1 MPIAETIE
9 AIKAVKGEIWLGE
22 HILLTAGRSP
32 SLSTA
37 TGGWLQIGGERKEG
51 RQCPSTQGQL
61 PKLPHRRRAG
71 EARRQRSQAA
81 GATTRP
87 HWCGSS
93 RPNRPRIARQ
103 STWLTGA
110 QQLVALPLARAS

>member
-9 AIKAVKGEIWLGE
+9 AMKAV
-22 HILLTAGRSP
+22 R
-32 SLSTA
+32 
-37 TGGWLQIGGERKEG
+37 
-51 RQCPSTQGQL
+51 
-61 PKLPHRRRAG
+61 
-71 EARRQRSQAA
+71 RRQRSQAA

-87 HWCGSS
+87 HWCGGSQ
-93 RPNRPRIARQ
+93 PNRPRIARQ